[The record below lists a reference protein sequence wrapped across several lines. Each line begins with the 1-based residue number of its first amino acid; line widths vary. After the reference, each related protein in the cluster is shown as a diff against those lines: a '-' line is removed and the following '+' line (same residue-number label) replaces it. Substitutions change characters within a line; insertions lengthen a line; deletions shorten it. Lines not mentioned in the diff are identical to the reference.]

1 MLLRLFWEGFLLT
14 LHVDEQ
20 NLRGRAKAK
29 ARASIFS
36 KSFSAPLRHRGQPR
50 RAVPHFWG

>member
-1 MLLRLFWEGFLLT
+1 MLLCLFWEGFLLT

-29 ARASIFS
+29 ASIFS